1 MNKDVFILVPIDGR
15 LRYGEVKNV
24 SPISEAVVKSVNY
37 ASNYECDKI
46 IAESIERLSFGGI
59 KLSYMNDEYD
69 MSDIEWLDANLMISY
84 QKQMELGIIQLYVPQ
99 CDKDVTQ
106 IGDMISSKH
115 AMIKDE
121 ERIMTVEEY
130 IKNNFNVEICGK
142 IRTIYCMDRAANDN
156 REIQYMLASEAKA
169 SVHSAFKI
177 DNREIEELSNKNLA
191 SYDFYDLYASTNSV
205 VYCIDNFSENIL
217 ENIDEEALLL
227 FICEIAVLQN
237 SALSR
242 INRLI
247 VRELMN
253 DSNISPRK
261 TLKIQVEFGKTILL
275 WDNNIYNYYMAQM
288 LSDKI
293 IEAFETEK
301 LYEEYKRN
309 KQHIEQIAALKSG
322 IASEIEGK
330 VLNILAFVLS
340 INELV
345 QLVIGVKRYILGIP
359 VQYSVIGGTSL
370 AIIIV
375 LVAIIRRRKNKG

>member
-1 MNKDVFILVPIDGR
+1 
-15 LRYGEVKNV
+15 
-24 SPISEAVVKSVNY
+24 
-37 ASNYECDKI
+37 
-46 IAESIERLSFGGI
+46 
-59 KLSYMNDEYD
+59 MNDEYD

-115 AMIKDE
+115 AMIKTE

-142 IRTIYCMDRAANDN
+142 IRTIYCMDRAENDN

-227 FICEIAVLQN
+227 FICEIAVC
-237 SALSR
+237 R
-242 INRLI
+242 IRL
-247 VRELMN
+247 
-253 DSNISPRK
+253 
-261 TLKIQVEFGKTILL
+261 
-275 WDNNIYNYYMAQM
+275 
-288 LSDKI
+288 
-293 IEAFETEK
+293 
-301 LYEEYKRN
+301 
-309 KQHIEQIAALKSG
+309 
-322 IASEIEGK
+322 
-330 VLNILAFVLS
+330 
-340 INELV
+340 
-345 QLVIGVKRYILGIP
+345 
-359 VQYSVIGGTSL
+359 
-370 AIIIV
+370 
-375 LVAIIRRRKNKG
+375 